1 MSEVNKTEKFLDK
14 YKYLENVIKTEF
26 NLGKNESAMN
36 YLIRQKPFREYEN
49 ELDLCRETRNLLSH
63 NPKLNGKYALTPSDE
78 LIVFMDKIIDK
89 IENPLR
95 AKDVMVP
102 KNALCYRHMNASV
115 REAMIALRENSYKYI
130 PILEEGVLAG
140 VFGAKTMLDILINEE
155 TGGIDKN
162 ATFNEV
168 REYVSL
174 ENADKG
180 SIIFVS
186 QETLVSDIGAMYR
199 KSSERK
205 ERINLI
211 FVTANGKVTERI
223 LGIITAWEIAA
234 EIDRM

>member
-1 MSEVNKTEKFLDK
+1 MSEVSRTEIFLDK
-14 YKYLENVIKTEF
+14 YRQLENIIKTEF
-26 NLGKNESAMN
+26 NLGKHESAMN

-63 NPKLNGKYALTPSDE
+63 NPKLNGRYALEPSDE
-78 LIVFMDKIIDK
+78 LIAFMDKIIDK

-155 TGGIDKN
+155 SGGIDKN
-162 ATFNEV
+162 ATFADV
-168 REYVSL
+168 SEYVAL
-174 ENADKG
+174 DNADKG
-180 SIIFVS
+180 SIRFVP
-186 QETLVSDIGAMYR
+186 QDMLISDIGTMYR
-199 KSSERK
+199 KSSEHK

-234 EIDRM
+234 EIDKI

>member
-1 MSEVNKTEKFLDK
+1 MNEINKTEVFLDK
-14 YKYLENVIKTEF
+14 YRHLENVIKTEF
-26 NLGKNESAMN
+26 HLGKNESAMN

-63 NPKLNGKYALTPSDE
+63 NPKLNGEYALTPSDE
-78 LIVFMDKIIDK
+78 LIAFMDKIIDK

-155 TGGIDKN
+155 SGGIEKD
-162 ATFNEV
+162 ATFADV
-168 REYVSL
+168 KDYVAL

-180 SIIFVS
+180 SIRFVP
-186 QETLVSDIGAMYR
+186 QDMLISDIGSMYR
-199 KSSERK
+199 KSSEHK

-211 FVTANGKVTERI
+211 FVTANGKVTERV

-234 EIDRM
+234 ELDR